1 MAMKMLEA
9 MGIKPEELLTREAQT
24 YPHRSYVSSVES
36 NGHDLD
42 ILTEALRD
50 AVTAKILEKK
60 QSHTSNTR
68 SFSIVEAP
76 EN

>member
-1 MAMKMLEA
+1 MS
-9 MGIKPEELLTREAQT
+9 T
-24 YPHRSYVSSVES
+24 VES
-36 NGHDLD
+36 NRHDLD

-50 AVTAKILEKK
+50 AVTAKIIEKK

-68 SFSIVEAP
+68 SFSIVEAR